1 MIARVATF
9 HQLDTDKLDPAAV
22 EQFRNIM
29 KGTTGYVAGF
39 HLRDPNTGK
48 ALSFVVYESR
58 EALEKVGEALAR
70 HPNVD
75 PVGIDPDEVDYYSE
89 VIEF

>member
-9 HQLDTDKLDPAAV
+9 RQLDTDKLDPAAV
-22 EQFRNIM
+22 ERFRSIM
-29 KGTTGYVAGF
+29 KGTSGYVAGF
-39 HLRDPNTGK
+39 HLRDPGTGK
-48 ALSFVVYESR
+48 AVSFVVFESG
-58 EALEKVGEALAR
+58 EGLEKAGEALAR
-70 HPNVD
+70 QPDVD